1 MGIKAIAIKDLKQ
14 TFYHPTAYVLSF
26 FFLII
31 TGWFFSSTLFLIGQ
45 AELRDF
51 VGVVPFLLMFFIPA
65 ITMRTISEERKQGTI
80 ELILTNPVTD
90 TALIFGKFTASFIT
104 ILFFVFFTL
113 TYPIILT
120 FIGNP
125 DIGHIISSYVGII
138 LLSSFYIAIG
148 IFASSITFNQIVAFI
163 LSFSII
169 FFFYILQ
176 RVAIFMPPSYQEFLL
191 YLSSA
196 THFKKFTMGLITLQ
210 DVVYYLTGAAL
221 FLHIANDIIES
232 RLSK

>member
-14 TFYHPTAYVLSF
+14 TFYHPTAYVLAF

-51 VGVVPFLLMFFIPA
+51 VGIVPFLMMFFIPA

-90 TALIFGKFTASFIT
+90 SSLIFGKFTSSMLTIIFF
-104 ILFFVFFTL
+104 ILFTIC
-113 TYPIILT
+113 YPIVLT
-120 FIGNP
+120 FIGEP
-125 DIGHIISSYVGII
+125 DMGQIISAYIGIV
-138 LLSSFYIAIG
+138 LLSSFYISIG
-148 IFASSITFNQIVAFI
+148 IFASSLTYNQIVAFI

-169 FFFYILQ
+169 FFFYLLQ
-176 RVAIFMPPSYQEFLL
+176 RVSIFVPPAYQEILL
-191 YLSSA
+191 YLSST
-196 THFKKFTMGLITLQ
+196 THFKKFTMGLVTLQ
-210 DVVYYLTGAAL
+210 DVVYYLSGTAL

-232 RLSK
+232 RLTK